1 MARADRVTV
10 RGGGVFGLAC
20 AYELARRGAKVRLIE
35 RDRIGAG
42 SSGGTVGMLSP
53 HVPDQ
58 WNPKK
63 QFQFDSLVMSEA
75 FWAGVKEVGG
85 KDPGFARIGRL
96 QPLADPA
103 AVTLAEL
110 RAKDAAANWGADYL
124 WRIAP
129 VNEFGAFAPVT
140 PTGLVIHDTLSGRA
154 SPRGAAAALAAAIEA
169 LGGEVVFGDA
179 ADEGIVLHATGLAGL
194 VELSAAFGKEVGNGV
209 KGQSAILKL
218 DPGPVPQIFVDGVL
232 VVPHANGTVGVG
244 STAERSYTDPTS
256 TDDQLEAVL
265 ERARALVP
273 ALAGAEV
280 IERWANV
287 RPRSVSRSPML
298 GAWPGRE
305 GHFIVNGG
313 FKIGFGMAP
322 KVAQVMADLVLDGVD
337 AIPAG
342 FRVEDNL

>member
-1 MARADRVTV
+1 MARGDRVTV

-35 RDRIGAG
+35 RERIGAG

-75 FWAGVKEVGG
+75 FWADVQATGG
-85 KDPGFARIGRL
+85 KHPGFARVGRL
-96 QPLADPA
+96 QPLANEA
-103 AVTLAEL
+103 AVALAEA
-110 RAKDAAANWGADYL
+110 RGKDAVANWGPDFV
-124 WRIAP
+124 WRVAE
-129 VNEFGAFAPVT
+129 VSEFGAFAPVT

-154 SPRGAAAALAAAIEA
+154 SPRGAALALAAAIEA
-169 LGGEVVFGDA
+169 LGGEIVFGDVPE
-179 ADEGIVLHATGLAGL
+179 DGVVLHATGLAGL
-194 VELSAAFGKEVGNGV
+194 EELSAAFGKEVGNGV
-209 KGQSAILKL
+209 KGQSAILRL
-218 DPGPVPQIFVDGVL
+218 DAGPVPQIFADGVL
-232 VVPHANGTVGVG
+232 VVAHANGTVGVG
-244 STAERSYTDPTS
+244 STAERDYADPCS
-256 TDDQLEAVL
+256 TDDQLEAVIA
-265 ERARALVP
+265 RARALVP
-273 ALAGAEV
+273 ALQGAEV

-322 KVAQVMADLVLDGVD
+322 KVAQVMADLVLEGLD
-337 AIPAG
+337 AIPEG